1 MLPIESSQSGRS
13 GAIAPNKNARLTI
26 GTLGNALSKAAVIKK
41 CEGVFI
47 EFSQTGL
54 SHERTLASMIV
65 NLSDRSSKRK
75 VLSLVTL

>member
-1 MLPIESSQSGRS
+1 
-13 GAIAPNKNARLTI
+13 
-26 GTLGNALSKAAVIKK
+26 
-41 CEGVFI
+41 
-47 EFSQTGL
+47 L